1 MGDFDPSVEQQIN
14 QIAAQFGDF
23 SGLTRQQSMAPP
35 SISRTPSVSTNMGL
49 VASLQE
55 ESQSILEKYQK
66 EMQEEIQK
74 ARKSREALTEAAQ
87 RIIDVAKKNKLGVIN
102 KDSTQQD
109 GSP

>member
-1 MGDFDPSVEQQIN
+1 
-14 QIAAQFGDF
+14 
-23 SGLTRQQSMAPP
+23 MAPP
-35 SISRTPSVSTNMGL
+35 SLSRAQSVATTNGF
-49 VASLQE
+49 VAGLQE

-66 EMQEEIQK
+66 EMQVEIEK

-102 KDSTQQD
+102 KDSTQQH